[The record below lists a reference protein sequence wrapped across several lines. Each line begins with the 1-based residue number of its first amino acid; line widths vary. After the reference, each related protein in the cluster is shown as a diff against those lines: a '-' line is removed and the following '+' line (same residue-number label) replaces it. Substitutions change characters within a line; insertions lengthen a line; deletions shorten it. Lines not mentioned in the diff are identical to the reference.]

1 MKQYEVVNTT
11 DITLATDSSWFG
23 FVTGGYLCVKGYD
36 SPRDIYKIQI
46 SNPAN
51 VVKLNRINASTV
63 QGVPKLVI
71 NGRIYYDTQDD
82 QLMIFCMKKAATRN
96 G

>member
-1 MKQYEVVNTT
+1 M
-11 DITLATDSSWFG
+11 
-23 FVTGGYLCVKGYD
+23 KGYD
-36 SPRDIYKIQI
+36 SPRDVYKIQI

-82 QLMIFCMKKAATRN
+82 QLMIADMETNEIITTESMYIFN
-96 G
+96 N